1 MQLPTEHNEPA
12 DPIVSGDPARPGRD
26 TPGLPPPPS
35 TAALDGM
42 LAGVRAELRAEER
55 RRLLFELHDGLGP
68 TLAALALGLRAA
80 HNAVDRSPAVAV
92 RLLAELEHEAQRG
105 ILELRRLTGD
115 RTPAELDGLGLLT
128 ALRRRV
134 AALSGGITVELD
146 LPESLPPLPDAVTTA
161 VHRIAGEALTNM
173 AKHAGARSCL
183 LRLWCDHELHLEIVD
198 DGIGLT
204 TGKSKGIGLRSMR
217 ERARELHGECRV
229 ETVPGGRGT
238 RVTVRLPLHRR
249 SE

>member
-1 MQLPTEHNEPA
+1 MQLPTERNEPA
-12 DPIVSGDPARPGRD
+12 EPMVSRDMAPPGRD
-26 TPGLPPPPS
+26 NPGLPSPPS
-35 TAALDGM
+35 LAALDGM
-42 LAGVRAELRAEER
+42 LAGVRVELQAEER

-68 TLAALALGLRAA
+68 TLAAIALGLRAA

-115 RTPAELDGLGLLT
+115 RTPTELEGLGLLT

-134 AALSGGITVELD
+134 AALSGGIAFELE
-146 LPESLPPLPDAVTTA
+146 LPDSLPPLPDAVIAA

-173 AKHAGARSCL
+173 ARHAAARSCV
-183 LRLWCDHELHLEIVD
+183 LRLWLDHELHLEIVD
-198 DGIGLT
+198 DGIGLPAGEST
-204 TGKSKGIGLRSMR
+204 GIGLRSMR

-229 ETVPGGRGT
+229 EPVADGRGT
-238 RVTVRLPLHRR
+238 RVTVRLPLRR
-249 SE
+249 RGE